1 MFNFSFFFFLAMLL
15 SMLALV
21 LQPGIEFMPSVLEAQ
36 SLNPW
41 TAKEVP
47 MFNFLHKN
55 IYGKLYICGISRY
68 FYLFPLLG
76 KIISI

>member
-1 MFNFSFFFFLAMLL
+1 MFNFFWVFFLATLL
-15 SMLALV
+15 SVWALV
-21 LQPGIEFMPSVLEAQ
+21 PQPGIEFMPSVLEAQ

-47 MFNFLHKN
+47 MFNFLHKK

-68 FYLFPLLG
+68 FTFSPFWG
-76 KIISI
+76 I